1 MQKNIKYLTELNT
14 IKKRQYLPHYLSA
27 KSFKGIV
34 VNQAWSSL
42 HGDWRVLGQSK
53 LRFNLFILRSLYS
66 LVALFFCPLFFG
78 PFILRSLY
86 SSVPLFF
93 GPFILLSLYSSV
105 PLFFGPFILRSSL
118 HNFIIIYS
126 SKRLNLQN
134 CCITLYC

>member
-14 IKKRQYLPHYLSA
+14 FKKRQYLPHYLSA

-93 GPFILLSLYSSV
+93 GPY
-105 PLFFGPFILRSSL
+105 ILRSSL

-134 CCITLYC
+134 CCITLYCY